1 MVNDQLSIVNWKGIA
16 RILGKTAVL
25 FLLFNAIFAVLYPM
39 EALGRVSLY
48 NWLLPGRERLPYG
61 ENPAESYNLS
71 TYNVP
76 ALFASHTL
84 QQPKAAGEFRV
95 LLIGDS
101 GTWGWFLEN
110 EDTLAAQ
117 LNGMGLEAG
126 NGRSVQVYNLGYP
139 VMALTKDVMLLQEAM
154 RYDPDLILWPVTLE
168 SFPRD
173 KQLFPP
179 LVQNNPERVRQLIN
193 EYDLDLDVQDG
204 RFADPTFLQRTL
216 VGQRRNLADWL
227 RLQAYGFSWAATGI
241 DQAIPADIPLRASDF
256 DADLSWQSFSEPA
269 TLTPDD
275 LAFDVLAAGMGI
287 ASNGLASNGL
297 ASNGISSNVPVL
309 LINEPM
315 FISSGQNSDLRY
327 NAFYPRW
334 AYDQYREMLRE
345 TAVAQNWPFLD
356 LWDAIPPAE
365 FTDTPVH
372 LTPAGNQLYAAKVAE
387 ALRPFL
393 KIKD

>member
-1 MVNDQLSIVNWKGIA
+1 MVNGQLSIVNWKGFA

-84 QQPKAAGEFRV
+84 QQPKAADEFRV

-117 LNGMGLEAG
+117 LNGMGLTTE
-126 NGRSVQVYNLGYP
+126 NDRSVQVYNLGYP

-179 LVQNNPERVRQLIN
+179 LVQNNPERVRALIN
-193 EYDLDLDVQDG
+193 DYNLDLDAQDG
-204 RFADPTFLQRTL
+204 RFADPAFLDRTL

-241 DQAIPADIPLRASDF
+241 DQAIPADIPLRTSDF

-275 LAFDVLAAGMGI
+275 LAFDVLAAGMDIASNVI
-287 ASNGLASNGL
+287 ASNGIAG
-297 ASNGISSNVPVL
+297 NVPVL

-345 TAVAQNWPFLD
+345 TAVAQNWPLLD
-356 LWDAIPPAE
+356 LWNAIPPAE

-372 LTPAGNQLYAAKVAE
+372 LTPAGNQLYAQLVAE